1 MTEPF
6 NRSGEANDSMLIED
20 AQVDLRAYLAARMLP
35 LSVLLG
41 VLVSFSAPLA
51 DYVLTLHGLR
61 VEARTRAQEL
71 AAVID
76 REASERPILWQYDTP
91 KILAH
96 IQTNSTSQMERVQ
109 VLDTQGR
116 ALDLGSTRKT
126 ASDESLLWESAPIVI
141 DGALAGHVWAGV
153 RASQAQRDALLLL
166 VPFGLLGLGLS
177 GVVYWIP
184 VRAMSRA
191 ESRIRRL
198 IARIHDSQRALEA
211 FNQTLEQQVQERA
224 SELHAANAQLRRKE
238 EHIRTLSTRAS
249 ALQEAERRAIARDLH
264 DSAGQSLTA
273 IRINLQLL
281 AQVAENQ
288 EFVRT
293 TAERTMKMTDET
305 VEEIRRAVASLSP
318 AILDDFGLEVAVSRL
333 CDDFGE
339 RTGLVIDHQ
348 VTLGD
353 SRCSPAVET
362 AIYRI
367 AQEALTNVNRHAKAN
382 SVQVHLTRKQDVLT
396 LEVRDDG
403 CGLDRVA
410 LAEAT
415 ARPPEEGGHGI
426 HGMRER
432 CELLGGTLEIL
443 GPPEGGT
450 LLRIGIPIS

>member
-1 MTEPF
+1 MNE
-6 NRSGEANDSMLIED
+6 RASDANDSMLED
-20 AQVDLRAYLAARMLP
+20 TQVDLRAYLAARMLP

-41 VLVSFSAPLA
+41 VLVSLSAPLA

-61 VEARTRAQEL
+61 AQARTRAQEL

-96 IQTNSTSQMERVQ
+96 IHANSSNRLDSVQ
-109 VLDTQGR
+109 VIDGQGR
-116 ALDLGSTRKT
+116 ALNLGFTSGTPG
-126 ASDESLLWESAPIVI
+126 ADHLLWESAPIVI
-141 DGALAGHVWAGV
+141 DGAQAGHVWAGV
-153 RASQAQRDALLLL
+153 QADEAQRDALLLL
-166 VPFGLLGLGLS
+166 IPFGLLGLGLS

-198 IARIHDSQRALEA
+198 IARIHESQRALEA

-224 SELHAANAQLRRKE
+224 SELHAANAELRRKE
-238 EHIRTLSTRAS
+238 GHIRTLSTRAS
-249 ALQEAERRAIARDLH
+249 ALQEAERRAIGRDLH

-281 AQVAENQ
+281 AQMAGNQ
-288 EFVRT
+288 EFVQT

-339 RTGLVIDHQ
+339 RTGLVIAHQ

-367 AQEALTNVNRHAKAN
+367 AQEALTNINRHAKAS
-382 SVQVHLTRKQDVLT
+382 SVQVHLARDEATLT
-396 LEVRDDG
+396 LDVRDDG
-403 CGLDRVA
+403 CGLDRTV

-432 CELLGGTLEIL
+432 CELLGGSLEIRT
-443 GPPEGGT
+443 PPGGGT
-450 LLRIGIPIS
+450 WLRICVPIT